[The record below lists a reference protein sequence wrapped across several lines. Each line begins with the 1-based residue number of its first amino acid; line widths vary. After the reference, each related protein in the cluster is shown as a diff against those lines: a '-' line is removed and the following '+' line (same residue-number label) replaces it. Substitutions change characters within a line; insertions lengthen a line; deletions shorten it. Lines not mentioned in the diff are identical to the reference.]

1 MFGSKEYTGIVLEGD
16 VLKIARIVSAD
27 DKLHLIKLDS
37 VSLVED
43 VESKSRKDQEVF
55 EDSESFEE
63 GDDIFGLEE
72 EGDEGEDISLELDEE
87 LSFEDLEEEE
97 EIGEEGDV
105 ALDMVEEAESAPSN
119 EMVLYNVLAD
129 SGANRANVGLN
140 IPAGNTIFQIIRDTN
155 FKNVKNKDLVAD
167 LEQKLESI
175 YGTPKSSDNYAYE
188 IKEDGSLIL
197 ASIDEEPTLLTMIN
211 RSMNYYSGKLMIE
224 EIMSD
229 EALLVGLVRANYP
242 LQKNEIT
249 GILQFG
255 PRKCR
260 IVFMQG
266 KEIWL
271 ISPIINEGTRDKG
284 FLNTVFSKILFQLDT
299 GEVPNLDRL
308 ILANNTIGDEAT
320 DFFQKNFPDIDVEE
334 FQFASRKLSIEDYE
348 NRTVSGFTTAIGAA
362 WAASKYEYK
371 KFPQLSLIPG
381 YVHDRQKIFKLQWH
395 GVILLFLIGLM
406 PIVFNYFYQQNS
418 RTINNLEAEI
428 GRIDAQ
434 ITELTPTVNSANQI
448 KEDLSL
454 LRQKL
459 VLLDTLSS
467 ESKAWTEKLR
477 ILNQGMRQVGS
488 SWITTMRFT
497 EDGLFFEGYTLYRN
511 RVPRIVNIFADATLM
526 NVSIDEI
533 REQEVFRFVILVKEF
548 ARDKSIY
555 SPEKPDALKQ
565 VLSN

>member
-16 VLKIARIVSAD
+16 VLKIARIVSD
-27 DKLHLIKLDS
+27 DNKLHLVKLDS

-43 VESKSRKDQEVF
+43 VESKSRKDKEVF
-55 EDSESFEE
+55 EEAESFEE

-72 EGDEGEDISLELDEE
+72 EGDEGGDISLELDEE
-87 LSFEDLEEEE
+87 LSFEDLGEEEE
-97 EIGEEGDV
+97 MAEEEDV

-129 SGANRANVGLN
+129 SGANKANVGLN

-155 FKNVKNKDLVAD
+155 FKNVKNKDLIAD

-188 IKEDGSLIL
+188 IKDDGSLIL
-197 ASIDEEPTLLTMIN
+197 ASIDEEPTLLTLIN
-211 RSMNYYSGKLMIE
+211 QSMNYYSGKLMIE
-224 EIMSD
+224 EILSD
-229 EALLVGLVRANYP
+229 EALLVGLVRTNYP
-242 LQKNEIT
+242 LQKDEIT

-334 FQFASRKLSIEDYE
+334 FQFASRKLSIEDYDE
-348 NRTVSGFTTAIGAA
+348 RTVSGFTTAIGAA
-362 WAASKYEYK
+362 WAASKYEYE

-395 GVILLFLIGLM
+395 GVIMLILIGLM
-406 PIVFNYFYQQNS
+406 PIAFNYFYQQNS

-448 KEDLSL
+448 KDDLSL

-497 EDGLFFEGYTLYRN
+497 EEGLYFEGYTLYRN

-526 NVSIDEI
+526 NVSIDEV
-533 REQEVFRFVILVKEF
+533 REQEVFRFVVLVKEF

-555 SPEKPDALKQ
+555 SPEKPEELKQ